1 MLGGISGGI
10 AMIST
15 ALTRL
20 LGVEHPIIQAGM
32 ASDAGD
38 ALASAVS
45 NAGALGSI
53 GSIGHNL
60 DTFTAEIAACRAL
73 TARPFAV
80 NVVTFDWAPFAR
92 EMVEA
97 AVKSAVPVITLSFGS
112 FDAGLARA
120 KAAGITTIVQ
130 VQDLDGLRRALAGGA
145 DAVIVQG
152 TEAGGHTGRRGTL
165 SFAAQA
171 LELAGEVPIVVA
183 GGIATG
189 RGLAGVLAMG
199 AAGAVMGTVFKASD
213 EFGCPTALKEA
224 VVASDG
230 GNTYY
235 GDIVDIPFPFKW
247 PAGIAGRILA
257 NRFTAEWHG
266 RDDDLRKEVAAGEA
280 PDSFLAALQEPDR
293 VLNWS
298 GQSAGL
304 VRKVRPAAEIV
315 AEVAAEAEQCLRS
328 AARLVQ

>member
-1 MLGGISGGI
+1 
-10 AMIST
+10 MIST

-32 ASDAGD
+32 ANDAGA

-53 GSIGHNL
+53 GALGRGP
-60 DTFTAEIAACRAL
+60 DDFAAEINACRGL
-73 TARPFAV
+73 TDRPFAV
-80 NVVTFDWAPFAR
+80 NIPTFDWAPFAGD
-92 EMVEA
+92 MVEV
-97 AVKSAVPVITLSFGS
+97 AVKAGAPVITLSFGN

-120 KAAGITTIVQ
+120 KAAGVIATVQ
-130 VQDLDGLRRALAGGA
+130 VQDVGGLRRALAGGA

-171 LELAGEVPIVVA
+171 LELAGDVPIIVA

-199 AAGAVMGTVFKASD
+199 AAGAVMGTVFKASE
-213 EFGCPTALKEA
+213 EFGCPTALKEG

-230 GNTYY
+230 SDTYY

-257 NRFTAEWHG
+257 NRYTAEWHG
-266 RDDDLRKEVAAGEA
+266 RDDDLRKEVARGEA

-304 VRKVRPAAEIV
+304 VRGVKPAAEIV
-315 AEVAAEAEQCLRS
+315 AEVSAEAEQCLRT
-328 AARLVQ
+328 AAGLVR